1 MLTYK
6 LKFYLTYILKV
17 IVQWNR
23 AREFFFPP
31 FPFNL
36 YFPKAKTL
44 WRKSVKTVG
53 LDELIFGFC
62 LQRRGI
68 TRADRASDGNLSG
81 HTPQLMILIWCSD
94 LYNPGS
100 ETHACWVFKRSYK
113 SWIDGSFW
121 VALFLNRVKSLSWQI
136 SFRLIYYIAGKTN
149 ECMKLLS
156 LSSNHYPHEA
166 FIKSM
171 HGDWMSH

>member
-1 MLTYK
+1 M
-6 LKFYLTYILKV
+6 FKV
-17 IVQWNR
+17 ITQWNR

-31 FPFNL
+31 FPFDL

-81 HTPQLMILIWCSD
+81 HVPQLMILLWRTD
-94 LYNPGS
+94 RYNPGLRPC
-100 ETHACWVFKRSYK
+100 ACWVFKRNYK

-136 SFRLIYYIAGKTN
+136 SFRLIYYIAGKKMN
-149 ECMKLLS
+149 AWNISPFLLNTIPMQHS
-156 LSSNHYPHEA
+156 
-166 FIKSM
+166 
-171 HGDWMSH
+171 